1 MIERKMMTKSTSH
14 LLPSGPIVTE
24 NEDHNLQQPADG
36 GQLVTNGM
44 MSLPM
49 RGLTLANTQTDQVTK
64 LA

>member
-14 LLPSGPIVTE
+14 LLPSGPIETE

-49 RGLTLANTQTDQVTK
+49 RGLTQAQTQTDQVTR
-64 LA
+64 